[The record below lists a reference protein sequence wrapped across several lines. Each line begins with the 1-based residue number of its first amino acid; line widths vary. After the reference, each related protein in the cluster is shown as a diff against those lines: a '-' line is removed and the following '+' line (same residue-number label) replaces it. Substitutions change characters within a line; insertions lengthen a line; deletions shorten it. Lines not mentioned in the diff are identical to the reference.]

1 MEAGDRRAPDSPPL
15 PRPAWISGTAGDS
28 KGSGKRAHRS
38 AATRCQIG
46 VASDMDRDPP
56 DKTANRTAHTYVANL
71 AFSQAA
77 HERDNHRS
85 MP

>member
-1 MEAGDRRAPDSPPL
+1 MEAGDRRASDSPPL
-15 PRPAWISGTAGDS
+15 PGAARISGTGRRFEGLRKACASFARDTLPD
-28 KGSGKRAHRS
+28 R
-38 AATRCQIG
+38 TCQ
-46 VASDMDRDPP
+46 MNRDPP

-77 HERDNHRS
+77 DERDNHRS